1 MKLVVTLEDG
11 NFRYP
16 EGDFVQLEGGVLP
29 IDSTNEFR
37 VFREIFENVELPS
50 GAIFVTTAED
60 DRPER

>member
-11 NFRYP
+11 DFRYL
-16 EGDFVQLEGGVLP
+16 EGAFVQLEGGVLP
-29 IDSTNEFR
+29 VDSTNEFE
-37 VFREIFENVELPS
+37 VFREIFESVELLS